1 MTDLT
6 SLIALAAPATELA
19 VKVLQQGADKL
30 TAQVGAD
37 AAAAM
42 LGAWSWLKGRLLP
55 TPAAAAAVKDLEA
68 RPADPDNQADFR
80 KQLRKALEADPAL
93 ATELKQWLDRAGARG
108 AVTTQTLTQ
117 TGIGNQGVQLSGHG
131 NQVDIG

>member
-1 MTDLT
+1 MTDLN
-6 SLIALAAPATELA
+6 SLIALAAPATDLA

-55 TPAAAAAVKDLEA
+55 TPAVAAVKDLEA

-80 KQLRKALEADPAL
+80 KRLREALEADPAL
-93 ATELKQWLDRAGARG
+93 ATELAQWLDRAGARG

-117 TGIGNQGVQLSGHG
+117 TGDGNKGVQVSGHG